1 MQIYFNTRE
10 AARKQAIGK
19 YIDNGTDA
27 PKGKR
32 YARKIA
38 GISGNAHQR
47 KIALKKAM
55 REASYNAIM
64 NKCRK
69 TWNSYGSV

>member
-1 MQIYFNTRE
+1 MQIFFNTRTE
-10 AARKQAIGK
+10 ARNAPFGK
-19 YIDNGTDA
+19 MIDHGPEA

-55 REASYNAIM
+55 RVM
-64 NKCRK
+64 N
-69 TWNSYGSV
+69 GGV